1 MPSIQS
7 SVDGHGGLSAPF
19 STGRGNQPD
28 VPRYATPRRFHP
40 QWRDAG
46 AVAVAGLLGLF
57 LNHFGI
63 SILPDVGIYFGGVFY
78 LLAALRFGPL
88 AGASAALLSGF
99 ALLPHFGWPVLPVVC
114 AEAFAVGVMARR
126 GIQAPLGEL
135 LFWAAA
141 GSPCALLAYI
151 VILHYPSPECWVLIV
166 TPALNGFSN
175 AIVAQFL
182 ETLPGIRNLGGAGR
196 RTIHSLP
203 LRRHLSQRFAS
214 IAAFPLLLV
223 TVVSGRLYVERQ
235 YNDARDYS
243 AEAAFAI
250 RENIDAI
257 VVRHLSAVQALAG
270 SLAVNRTSSGPLLN
284 RWLARVAVVYPDF
297 EDVIVADRE
306 GNVQGAAEPAASSL
320 QTALG
325 GRLRDREF
333 FRRTVS
339 GGKPIVSD
347 VMWDRAHAEPVIYLS
362 APVLS
367 ADGSVDSVVTGSLK
381 ISAFQFSYRPERLNR
396 FAAVI
401 VDPAGQVIYAAGDQT
416 PTPMESS
423 EDSPL
428 LAAARHAGKKAAFRF
443 NDQNSAGA
451 NAAYLVGA
459 DTSLLTGWRILLK
472 QPFSDVYLQT
482 EIHYLFASLCLLVVF
497 ALCLP
502 LSRFLSLSFLRPVE
516 TLLAAFRAF
525 SADSSRVPQVRLPE
539 TAPRE
544 LADALGDFEQ
554 VANRLSASY
563 TELQSAL
570 AEREHLNAELQ
581 EVLAGLDRK
590 IAERTAEL
598 AAARDRAEDA
608 SRAKSEFLANMSH
621 EIRTPMNGIIGFT
634 QLTLDTSL
642 TPDQRD
648 YLETVESSAQA
659 LLRIIN
665 DILDFSKI
673 EAGNLEIEQEP
684 FSLRETVAGAASAI
698 APEATRKGLDLSWD
712 IDPDVPDA
720 LLGDSTRLRQVLVNL
735 LGNAVKFTARA
746 LSGSRCTA
754 NPPATAR
761 RAPLH
766 RPGQRHR
773 HSPRAAAA
781 DLRAVPPGGWLD
793 YPEIRRHRS
802 RPGHLGAARRQHA
815 RQDLGGERVGA
826 WERLPFHGVFRRR
839 GGSPGGGRGSP
850 HAHGCPDRPSLA
862 ILVVEDDPISRTLAS
877 TVLRQN
883 GHSVATAANGVEAL
897 EKVERLPFDV
907 ILMDIQMPRMDGI
920 EATGRIRQRESR
932 TGGRVPIVALTAHA
946 MKGDRERCLECGNGR
961 LHLQA
966 RRYGPVTGDAR
977 EDRPL
982 QGRRSCSRGSAH
994 DTVRGA
1000 GRTHRTAIFPSCY
1013 CNTRR
1018 A

>member
-297 EDVIVADRE
+297 EDVILADRE

-416 PTPMESS
+416 PTPMESW

-443 NDQNSAGA
+443 NDRNSAGA

-482 EIHYLFASLCLLVVF
+482 ELHYLFASLCLLVVF

-502 LSRFLSLSFLRPVE
+502 LSRLLSLSFLRPVE

-544 LADALGDFEQ
+544 LADAVGDFEQ

-563 TELQSAL
+563 TALQSAL
-570 AEREHLNAELQ
+570 GEREHLNAELQ

-598 AAARDRAEDA
+598 ASARDRAEDA

-648 YLETVESSAQA
+648 YLETVESSAQG

-673 EAGNLEIEQEP
+673 EAGSLLTEQEP
-684 FSLRETVAGAASAI
+684 FSLRETVAGAAGAI
-698 APEATRKGLDLSWD
+698 ALDATRKGLDLSWD

-735 LGNAVKFTARA
+735 LGNAVKFTSQGFVRAEVRRESAGDGGAALHFTVRDSGIGIAPAQQRLIFEPFRQVDGSSTRKYGGTGLGLTISAR
-746 LSGSRCTA
+746 LVGNMHGKIWVESELEHGSVFHFTA
-754 NPPATAR
+754 CFGAVEVPPAAVE
-761 RAPLH
+761 APLM
-766 RPGQRHR
+766 RT
-773 HSPRAAAA
+773 
-781 DLRAVPPGGWLD
+781 
-793 YPEIRRHRS
+793 
-802 RPGHLGAARRQHA
+802 
-815 RQDLGGERVGA
+815 
-826 WERLPFHGVFRRR
+826 
-839 GGSPGGGRGSP
+839 
-850 HAHGCPDRPSLA
+850 CPDRPSLA
-862 ILVVEDDPISRTLAS
+862 ILVVEDDPTSRTLVS
-877 TVLRQN
+877 KVLMQN

-907 ILMDIQMPRMDGI
+907 ILMDVQMPRMDGI

-932 TGGRVPIVALTAHA
+932 TGGRVSIVALTAHA
-946 MKGDRERCLECGNGR
+946 MKGDRERCLESGMDDYISKPVDMDQLLAMLGR
-961 LHLQA
+961 IA
-966 RRYGPVTGDAR
+966 R
-977 EDRPL
+977 
-982 QGRRSCSRGSAH
+982 SRDGGAVPG
-994 DTVRGA
+994 VRA
-1000 GRTHRTAIFPSCY
+1000 
-1013 CNTRR
+1013 
-1018 A
+1018 

>member
-1 MPSIQS
+1 MLSIRS
-7 SVDGHGGLSAPF
+7 SVDGHGGRFAPF
-19 STGRGNQPD
+19 STGRGNEPD
-28 VPRYATPRRFHP
+28 VQRHATPKRFHP
-40 QWRDAG
+40 QWREAG
-46 AVAVAGLLGLF
+46 VVAVAGVLGLF
-57 LNHFGI
+57 LNRFGV
-63 SILPDVGIYFGGVFY
+63 SILPDVGLYFGGIFY
-78 LLAALRFGPL
+78 LLAALRFGPV

-114 AEAFAVGVMARR
+114 AEAFAVGAMARR

-141 GSPCALLAYI
+141 GAPCTLLAYI
-151 VILHYPSPECWVLIV
+151 VVLHYPSPECWVLIV

-196 RTIHSLP
+196 GTIRSLP

-250 RENIDAI
+250 RENIDAV
-257 VVRHLSAVQALAG
+257 VVRHLMAVQALAG
-270 SLAVNRTSSGPLLN
+270 SLTVNRAGRGPLLN
-284 RWLARVAVVYPDF
+284 RWLGRVAAVYPDF
-297 EDVIVADRE
+297 EDVILADRE
-306 GNVQGAAEPAASSL
+306 GNVLGAAEPAASSL
-320 QTALG
+320 QAALG

-333 FRRTVS
+333 FRGAVS
-339 GGKPIVSD
+339 GGKPTVSD
-347 VMWDRAHAEPVIYLS
+347 VMWDRAHAEAVIYLS

-367 ADGSVDSVVTGSLK
+367 AAGAVDSVVTGSLK
-381 ISAFQFSYRPERLNR
+381 ISAFQFSHRPERLNR
-396 FAAVI
+396 FALVI
-401 VDPAGQVIYAAGDQT
+401 VDPAGQVIFGAGDQT
-416 PTPMESS
+416 PTPLESL

-428 LAAARHAGKKAAFRF
+428 LAAARRAGKKGAFRY
-443 NDQNSAGA
+443 NDQNSVGA
-451 NAAYLVGA
+451 SATYLVGA
-459 DTSLLTGWRILLK
+459 DTSLLTGWRILLR

-482 EIHYLFASLCLLVVF
+482 ELHYLFASLCLLAVF

-502 LSRFLSLSFLRPVE
+502 LSRLLSLSFLRPVE

-544 LADALGDFEQ
+544 LAEALGDFEQ
-554 VANRLSASY
+554 VADRLSASY

-570 AEREHLNAELQ
+570 GEREHLNRELQ

-590 IAERTAEL
+590 ITERTAEL

-648 YLETVESSAQA
+648 YLETVESSAQG

-673 EAGNLEIEQEP
+673 EAGTLVTELEP
-684 FSLRETVAGAASAI
+684 FSLRETVAGAAGAI
-698 APEATRKGLDLSWD
+698 APEAMRKGLDLSWE
-712 IDPDVPDA
+712 IDPGVPDA

-735 LGNAVKFTARA
+735 LGNAVKFTSQGFVRAEVRRESTGGGGAALHFTVRDSGIGIAPAQQRLIFEPFRQVDGSSTRKYGGTGLGLTISAR
-746 LSGSRCTA
+746 LVGNMHGEIWVESELGHGSVFHFTA
-754 NPPATAR
+754 CFGAVEVPPAAVE
-761 RAPLH
+761 APGMH
-766 RPGQRHR
+766 NRPDG
-773 HSPRAAAA
+773 
-781 DLRAVPPGGWLD
+781 
-793 YPEIRRHRS
+793 
-802 RPGHLGAARRQHA
+802 
-815 RQDLGGERVGA
+815 
-826 WERLPFHGVFRRR
+826 
-839 GGSPGGGRGSP
+839 
-850 HAHGCPDRPSLA
+850 PSLA
-862 ILVVEDDPISRTLAS
+862 ILVVEDDPTSRALVS
-877 TVLRQN
+877 TVLMQN

-897 EKVERLPFDV
+897 ENVERLPFDV
-907 ILMDIQMPRMDGI
+907 ILMDVQMPQLDGL
-920 EATGRIRQRESR
+920 EATARIRRRESQ
-932 TGGRVPIVALTAHA
+932 TGGRVSIVALTAHA
-946 MKGDRERCLECGNGR
+946 MKGDRERCLESGMDDYISKPVDMDQLLAMLGRIARSRNGGVVPGGC
-961 LHLQA
+961 A
-966 RRYGPVTGDAR
+966 
-977 EDRPL
+977 
-982 QGRRSCSRGSAH
+982 
-994 DTVRGA
+994 
-1000 GRTHRTAIFPSCY
+1000 
-1013 CNTRR
+1013 
-1018 A
+1018 